1 MRVIAFISTF
11 TLRPGE
17 IQDPRCSF
25 AEFARVSPAGAARCG
40 ARALRV
46 VYFRDSPNSFRGQK
60 EASELSRRLGSDIR
74 AARANVLSA
83 SLERKR
89 ERWKGEKG
97 RRSLRVKESSLL
109 PLPRL
114 PRRMRCGGRKGEGE
128 KEPNLIRKITVFGG
142 TRCKI
147 AQPFTHR

>member
-17 IQDPRCSF
+17 IQHPRCSF
-25 AEFARVSPAGAARCG
+25 AEFARVSPAGAARCELVRLG
-40 ARALRV
+40 WSIFATRQTL
-46 VYFRDSPNSFRGQK
+46 FRGQK

-128 KEPNLIRKITVFGG
+128 KEPNLIRRITVFGG